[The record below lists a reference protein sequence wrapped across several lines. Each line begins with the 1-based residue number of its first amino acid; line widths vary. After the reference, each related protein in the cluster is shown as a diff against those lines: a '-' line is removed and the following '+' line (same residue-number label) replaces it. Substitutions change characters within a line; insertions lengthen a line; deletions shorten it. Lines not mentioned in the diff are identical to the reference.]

1 MAPQQARVVLA
12 AVACMIALAATF
24 ASPLTANAEGYGFGV
39 GVVAQR

>member
-12 AVACMIALAATF
+12 AVAGMLALAATF

-39 GVVAQR
+39 GVVSQR